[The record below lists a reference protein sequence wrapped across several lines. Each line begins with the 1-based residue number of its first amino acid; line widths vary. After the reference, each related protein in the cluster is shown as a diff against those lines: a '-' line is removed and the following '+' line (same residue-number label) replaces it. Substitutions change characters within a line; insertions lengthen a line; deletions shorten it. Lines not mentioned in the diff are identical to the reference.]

1 MPADTTLP
9 PPVSAKRDP
18 TPFRRRASDSDPG
31 VPVAPAGETSSSAAE
46 DAPAESPDEIQRWT
60 ARRRIALVLSIL
72 KGEITLADVARR
84 HALTVSEVEDWKVRF
99 LGAAHNA
106 LRSRPRDEDA
116 LRDEQ
121 IRRLKQKVG
130 ELVIEVDTLREA
142 LRNAR
147 SNGEGEASDD

>member
-1 MPADTTLP
+1 MRTDTSLP
-9 PPVSAKRDP
+9 PRPSSKTDAADP
-18 TPFRRRASDSDPG
+18 AVFRRRAGDNGPG
-31 VPVAPAGETSSSAAE
+31 APGGEAPPAAE
-46 DAPAESPDEIQRWT
+46 DVPIGSPDEIQRWT
-60 ARRRIALVLSIL
+60 ARRRAALVLSVL
-72 KGEITLADVARR
+72 KGEMAVEEVARR

-142 LRNAR
+142 LRGAR
-147 SNGEGEASDD
+147 TSGESEANDD

>member
-1 MPADTTLP
+1 MRPDTSLP
-9 PPVSAKRDP
+9 PRPSSKTDP
-18 TPFRRRASDSDPG
+18 ASTAGFRRRAGDNGPG
-31 VPVAPAGETSSSAAE
+31 APGGETPSPAAE
-46 DAPAESPDEIQRWT
+46 DVPTASLDEIQRWT
-60 ARRRIALVLSIL
+60 ARRRAALVLCIL
-72 KGEITLADVARR
+72 KGELTAEDVARR

-99 LGAAHNA
+99 LAAAHNA

-142 LRNAR
+142 LRSAR
-147 SNGEGEASDD
+147 TNGETEANDD

>member
-1 MPADTTLP
+1 MRTDTSLPPRSSSKPDTADTA
-9 PPVSAKRDP
+9 VY
-18 TPFRRRASDSDPG
+18 RRRASDNGPG
-31 VPVAPAGETSSSAAE
+31 APVGEAPTPAAE
-46 DAPAESPDEIQRWT
+46 DVPIAGPDEIQRWT
-60 ARRRIALVLSIL
+60 ARRRAAIVLSVL
-72 KGEITLADVARR
+72 KGEMAVEEVARR

-142 LRNAR
+142 LRCAR
-147 SNGEGEASDD
+147 TNGDSEANDD

>member
-1 MPADTTLP
+1 MPSDTPLP
-9 PPVSAKRDP
+9 PRPLAKTDA
-18 TPFRRRASDSDPG
+18 TPFRRRAGDGPRDPDG
-31 VPVAPAGETSSSAAE
+31 DVPPPAPEETTIGRPE
-46 DAPAESPDEIQRWT
+46 EIQRWT
-60 ARRRIALVLSIL
+60 ARRRIALVLSVL
-72 KGEITLADVARR
+72 KGEMAVEEVASR
-84 HALTVSEVEDWKVRF
+84 HALSVSEVEDWKVRF

-147 SNGEGEASDD
+147 GSGDAEANDD